1 MGRGGS
7 VRGSV
12 TLGGFGMDQ
21 VNPALLGRGAA
32 PAAVDVED
40 GTDAG
45 FRSIRSIERAMA
57 VVELLA
63 SSPRLTV
70 AQVARA
76 SGLPRTTAYRVLRTL
91 TLVGFASEWAE
102 TGTYGPGPRLIQIGH
117 RSDPR
122 ARLVEAVRPVARAL
136 GQKFRWPIALAS
148 VVGAEVVVLYSTDNE
163 SPLAIDP
170 QRPGVRLPV
179 LESAAGLLHLAYA
192 TDAERA
198 LCLELVQDRGAAP
211 MGPAARAA
219 QTALFQKLAA
229 IRAQGY
235 AVYEREGRLTARRSI
250 AAPILG
256 SQGMLGSLVMRFAAS
271 AIRSREEMARMIA
284 AVRAAA
290 AEVKPV

>member
-1 MGRGGS
+1 
-7 VRGSV
+7 
-12 TLGGFGMDQ
+12 MDQ
-21 VNPALLGRGAA
+21 LVNPALLGRAA
-32 PAAVDVED
+32 SPAVDVD
-40 GTDAG
+40 DDASDAG

-63 SSPRLTV
+63 GSPRLTV

-91 TLVGFASEWAE
+91 TLVGFASEWTE

-122 ARLVEAVRPVARAL
+122 QRLVEAVRPVAREL
-136 GQKFRWPIALAS
+136 GQKVRWPVALAS

-192 TDAERA
+192 PESERS
-198 LCLELVQDRGAAP
+198 LTLELVNDKAGTP
-211 MGPAARAA
+211 PGPAARAA
-219 QTALFQKLAA
+219 QAAMLQKLAS
-229 IRAQGY
+229 IRTQGY
-235 AVYEREGRLTARRSI
+235 AVFEREGRLTARRSI
-250 AAPILG
+250 AAPVLG
-256 SQGMLGSLVMRFAAS
+256 PQGMLGALVVRFAAS
-271 AIRSREEMARMIA
+271 AIRNRDEMNKLIA
-284 AVRAAA
+284 AVRSAA
-290 AEVKPV
+290 AEVKQI

>member
-1 MGRGGS
+1 
-7 VRGSV
+7 
-12 TLGGFGMDQ
+12 MDQ
-21 VNPALLGRGAA
+21 LVNPALLNRAA
-32 PAAVDVED
+32 ASAVDVD
-40 GTDAG
+40 DDASDAG

-63 SSPRLTV
+63 ASPRLTV

-122 ARLVEAVRPVARAL
+122 QRLVEAVRPIAREL
-136 GQKFRWPIALAS
+136 GQKVRWPVSLAS

-192 TDAERA
+192 TESERA
-198 LCLELVQDRGAAP
+198 LTLELVQDRNGTP
-211 MGPAARAA
+211 PGPSARAA
-219 QTALFQKLAA
+219 QAAILQKLAA
-229 IRAQGY
+229 IRTQGY
-235 AVYEREGRLTARRSI
+235 AVFEREGRLTARRSV
-250 AAPILG
+250 AAPIVG
-256 SQGMLGSLVMRFAAS
+256 PQGMIGALVVRFAAS
-271 AIRSREEMARMIA
+271 AIRSRDEMTKLVAT
-284 AVRAAA
+284 VRNAA
-290 AEVKPV
+290 AEIRAV

>member
-1 MGRGGS
+1 
-7 VRGSV
+7 
-12 TLGGFGMDQ
+12 MDQ
-21 VNPALLGRGAA
+21 IVTPAVLGRPNA
-32 PAAVDVED
+32 PAVDVD
-40 GTDAG
+40 DAGDAG

-63 SSPRLTV
+63 GSPRLTV

-122 ARLVEAVRPVARAL
+122 QRLVEAVRPVARAL
-136 GQKFRWPIALAS
+136 GQKVRWPVALAS

-192 TDAERA
+192 TESERA
-198 LCLELVQDRGAAP
+198 LTLELVQEKTAVP
-211 MGPAARAA
+211 PGPAARAA
-219 QTALFQKLAA
+219 QAAMQQKLAT
-229 IRAQGY
+229 IRTQGY

-256 SQGMLGSLVMRFAAS
+256 SQGLLGSLVLRFAAS

-290 AEVKPV
+290 AEVKQV

>member
-1 MGRGGS
+1 
-7 VRGSV
+7 
-12 TLGGFGMDQ
+12 MDQ
-21 VNPALLGRGAA
+21 LVNPALLGSTPEATLQ
-32 PAAVDVED
+32 ED
-40 GTDAG
+40 DGDAG

-63 SSPRLTV
+63 GSPRLTV

-122 ARLVEAVRPVARAL
+122 QRLVEAVRPVAREL
-136 GQKFRWPIALAS
+136 GQKVRWPVALAS
-148 VVGAEVVVLYSTDNE
+148 VVGAEVVVLYSTDHE

-170 QRPGVRLPV
+170 QRPGMRLPV

-192 TDAERA
+192 TEAERA
-198 LCLELVQDRGAAP
+198 LTLELVQDRGDLPA
-211 MGPAARAA
+211 GPAARAA
-219 QTALFQKLAA
+219 QATLQTKLAA

-256 SQGMLGSLVMRFAAS
+256 SHGLLGSIVLRFAAS
-271 AIRSREEMARMIA
+271 AIRSRDEMARLIA
-284 AVRAAA
+284 LARSAAA
-290 AEVKPV
+290 DVKPV

>member
-1 MGRGGS
+1 
-7 VRGSV
+7 
-12 TLGGFGMDQ
+12 MDQ
-21 VNPALLGRGAA
+21 IVNPAALGRATAATVEVGDGA
-32 PAAVDVED
+32 
-40 GTDAG
+40 DAG

-63 SSPRLTV
+63 GSPRLTV

-122 ARLVEAVRPVARAL
+122 QRLVEAVRPVARSL
-136 GQKFRWPIALAS
+136 GQQLRWPVALAS

-163 SPLAIDP
+163 SALAIEP

-179 LESAAGLLHLAYA
+179 LESAAGLLHLAFA
-192 TDAERA
+192 SDSERS
-198 LCLELVQDRGAAP
+198 LCFELVHDRGATP
-211 MGPAARAA
+211 PGPAARAA
-219 QTALFQKLAA
+219 QAAMGQKLAG

-250 AAPILG
+250 AAPVMG
-256 SQGMLGSLVMRFAAS
+256 SQGMLGSLVLRFAAS
-271 AIRSREEMARMIA
+271 AIRNREEMARMIT

-290 AEVKPV
+290 AEVKQV

>member
-1 MGRGGS
+1 MS
-7 VRGSV
+7 
-12 TLGGFGMDQ
+12 MDQ
-21 VNPALLGRGAA
+21 IANSAALGRPGTH
-32 PAAVDVED
+32 AVEMDD
-40 GTDAG
+40 GGDAG

-63 SSPRLTV
+63 GSPRLTV

-122 ARLVEAVRPVARAL
+122 QRLVEAVRPVARAL
-136 GQKFRWPIALAS
+136 GQKLRWPVALAS
-148 VVGAEVVVLYSTDNE
+148 LVGAEVVVLYSTDNE

-179 LESAAGLLHLAYA
+179 LESAAGLLQLAYA
-192 TDAERA
+192 PDAERA
-198 LCLELVQDRGAAP
+198 LCLELVQDRAAVQP
-211 MGPAARAA
+211 GPAARAA
-219 QTALFQKLAA
+219 QAALQQKLAG

-250 AAPILG
+250 AAPIMG
-256 SQGMLGSLVMRFAAS
+256 AQGMLGSLVVRFAAS
-271 AIRSREEMARMIA
+271 AIRSRDEMARMIT

-290 AEVKPV
+290 AEVKQV

>member
-1 MGRGGS
+1 
-7 VRGSV
+7 
-12 TLGGFGMDQ
+12 MDQ
-21 VNPALLGRGAA
+21 IVNPAVLGRANA
-32 PAAVDVED
+32 PVVEVDD
-40 GTDAG
+40 GDAG

-63 SSPRLTV
+63 GSPRLTV

-122 ARLVEAVRPVARAL
+122 QRLVEAVRPVARAL
-136 GQKFRWPIALAS
+136 GQKLRWPVALAS

-192 TDAERA
+192 TEAERA
-198 LCLELVQDRGAAP
+198 LTLELVQEKTGVPA
-211 MGPAARAA
+211 GPAARAA
-219 QTALFQKLAA
+219 QAAMQQKLAT
-229 IRAQGY
+229 IRTQGY

-250 AAPILG
+250 AAPVLG
-256 SQGMLGSLVMRFAAS
+256 SQGLLGSLVLRFAAS

-290 AEVKPV
+290 AEVKQV

>member
-1 MGRGGS
+1 
-7 VRGSV
+7 
-12 TLGGFGMDQ
+12 MDQ
-21 VNPALLGRGAA
+21 IASSTALGRPGA
-32 PAAVDVED
+32 PAVEMD
-40 GTDAG
+40 EGADAG

-63 SSPRLTV
+63 GSPRLTV

-91 TLVGFASEWAE
+91 TLVGFASEWTE

-122 ARLVEAVRPVARAL
+122 QRLVEAVRPVARAL
-136 GQKFRWPIALAS
+136 GQKLRWPVALAS
-148 VVGAEVVVLYSTDNE
+148 LVGAEVVVLYSTDNE

-179 LESAAGLLHLAYA
+179 LESAAGLLQLAYA
-192 TDAERA
+192 SEAERA
-198 LCLELVQDRGAAP
+198 LCLELVQDRAAAP
-211 MGPAARAA
+211 PGPAARAA
-219 QTALFQKLAA
+219 QAAMQQKLAA

-250 AAPILG
+250 AAPVMG
-256 SQGMLGSLVMRFAAS
+256 SQGMLGSLVVRFAAS
-271 AIRSREEMARMIA
+271 AIRSREEMVRMIN

-290 AEVKPV
+290 ADVKQV

>member
-1 MGRGGS
+1 MS
-7 VRGSV
+7 
-12 TLGGFGMDQ
+12 MDQ
-21 VNPALLGRGAA
+21 MANSAVIGRPGAS
-32 PAAVDVED
+32 AVEVDA
-40 GTDAG
+40 GADAG

-63 SSPRLTV
+63 GSPRLTV

-91 TLVGFASEWAE
+91 TLVGFASEWSE

-122 ARLVEAVRPVARAL
+122 QRLVEAVRPVARAL
-136 GQKFRWPIALAS
+136 GQKLRWPVALAS

-192 TDAERA
+192 TESERA
-198 LCLELVQDRGAAP
+198 LCLELVQDRAGVP
-211 MGPAARAA
+211 PGPAARAA
-219 QTALFQKLAA
+219 QAAMQQKLAG

-235 AVYEREGRLTARRSI
+235 AVFEREGRLTARRSI
-250 AAPILG
+250 AAPVMG
-256 SQGMLGSLVMRFAAS
+256 SQGMLGSLVVRFAAS
-271 AIRSREEMARMIA
+271 AIRSRDEMARMIA
-284 AVRAAA
+284 AVRTAAA
-290 AEVKPV
+290 DVKQV